1 MINCRICIRRSVQNY
16 GRVLW
21 SVVSC
26 APVRTHTPLFSRAA
40 WPTRP
45 LGPPASHL
53 SPESLF
59 IYIFTP
65 PNGSRGLQSRYSR
78 ARARHPTQF
87 LEAYTLQHRRPAA
100 RAHATAHTTVALL
113 LPDGSLPALSLSLSA
128 PPGHRALTETPARD
142 VLEIWPRRRPGARA
156 RPLPPLVSRVASSVE
171 RPQAFFTTPTLAA
184 RRHRSCSTYPGAA
197 TCITV
202 PGSLVGSGASKT
214 ASWHRQGSRVVR

>member
-1 MINCRICIRRSVQNY
+1 MRARSLTRPRERERATERTERERATERTWCVERDPAACESSLP
-16 GRVLW
+16 RVTFHIYIYPTQRL
-21 SVVSC
+21 
-26 APVRTHTPLFSRAA
+26 PRAA
-40 WPTRP
+40 VP
-45 LGPPASHL
+45 
-53 SPESLF
+53 
-59 IYIFTP
+59 
-65 PNGSRGLQSRYSR
+65 LQSRARPAPHTISR
-78 ARARHPTQF
+78 
-87 LEAYTLQHRRPAA
+87 EAYTLQHRRPAA

-113 LPDGSLPALSLSLSA
+113 LPDSSLPSLSLSA
-128 PPGHRALTETPARD
+128 PQGHRALTETPARD

-156 RPLPPLVSRVASSVE
+156 RPLRPLVSRVASSVE

>member
-1 MINCRICIRRSVQNY
+1 MWSRVRLCAHTHRSFLAPRGRR
-16 GRVLW
+16 GPWARLRVISPPSHFSYIYLPHPT
-21 SVVSC
+21 
-26 APVRTHTPLFSRAA
+26 APAGCS
-40 WPTRP
+40 
-45 LGPPASHL
+45 PA
-53 SPESLF
+53 
-59 IYIFTP
+59 TV
-65 PNGSRGLQSRYSR
+65 
-78 ARARHPTQF
+78 ARAPGTSRHPTQF

-113 LPDGSLPALSLSLSA
+113 LPDSSLPSLSLSA
-128 PPGHRALTETPARD
+128 PQGHRALTETPARD

-202 PGSLVGSGASKT
+202 PGSLVGSGASNT
-214 ASWHRQGSRVVR
+214 ASWHGQGSRVVR